1 MKQKRSKRG
10 SFASLNWAAI
20 TPYII
25 LFALLVVMF
34 SLQSGLL
41 SMRWIGIKTDQ
52 TLALILVATGQTLVL
67 LIGGIDL
74 SVGGIMC
81 VTNSITA
88 LYMANNF
95 GSIFGLSLAML
106 ALGAVVGLFNGF
118 VVVKLRLQPFIATF
132 ATWSILGGVALW
144 ILPTDGG
151 NPPAAFIN
159 ALLGRVFGEIPVSFI
174 IIVAIIL
181 LWLYFKRTYFGMSV
195 FGIGSNEKSA
205 FLNGIKVN
213 KIKIIIYAL
222 SSMFAAAAGVYR
234 TALVASGSPKAGGDY
249 ILISVAASV
258 IGGTS
263 LAGGKGSVVGAII
276 GAFILKII
284 ADILVFAH
292 ISSYWSSLVQGVL
305 LIVAV
310 AISSIASMAKSRE
323 VSI

>member
-1 MKQKRSKRG
+1 MKEKKSRKRT
-10 SFASLNWAAI
+10 FASLNWAAI

-41 SMRWIGIKTDQ
+41 SLRWLGIKTDA
-52 TLALILVATGQTLVL
+52 TLTLILVATGQTLVL

-74 SVGGIMC
+74 SVGGILC
-81 VTNSITA
+81 VANSITA
-88 LYMANNF
+88 LYMAN
-95 GSIFGLSLAML
+95 SIGGILGMSLAMM
-106 ALGAVVGLFNGF
+106 ALGVVIGLFNGY
-118 VVVKLRLQPFIATF
+118 VIVKLRLQPFIATF
-132 ATWSILGGVALW
+132 ASWSILGGVALW

-159 ALLGRVFGEIPVSFI
+159 ALLGRVFGVIPVSFI
-174 IIVAIIL
+174 IIVVIIL
-181 LWLYFKRTYFGMSV
+181 LWLYFKNTYFGISV
-195 FGIGSNEKSA
+195 FSIGSNEKSA
-205 FLNGIKVN
+205 YLNGIKVN
-213 KIKIIIYAL
+213 KTKIIIYAL
-222 SSMFAAAAGVYR
+222 SGLFAALAGVYR
-234 TALVASGSPKAGGDY
+234 TAQVASGSPKAGADY

-292 ISSYWSSLVQGVL
+292 ISSYWSSLLQGIL

-310 AISSIASMAKSRE
+310 AISSIASMAKDRE
-323 VSI
+323 VRA